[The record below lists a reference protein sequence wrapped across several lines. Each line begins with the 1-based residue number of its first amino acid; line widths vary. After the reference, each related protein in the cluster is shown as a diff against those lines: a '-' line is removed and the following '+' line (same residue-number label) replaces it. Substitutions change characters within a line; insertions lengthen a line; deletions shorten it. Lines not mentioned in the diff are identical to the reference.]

1 MVKFEAMSTYLAQI
15 APQRSTQY
23 AALANTLAP
32 HELELCP
39 AAKGI
44 SNLSPITLA
53 GQAYLKFDL
62 PTPLDEADRRELG
75 MLSMTSAFFDYRDA
89 LPDEPGP
96 WLRPVETGFS
106 PAFPPDMVTTRRYK
120 GKTNEL
126 FTHFLCNVARYSSG
140 FASQPWSDLRVFD
153 PLAGGGTTLFVALM
167 LGANCVGIEKD
178 LDDVKSTA
186 TFIEQYAREEGIA
199 CSAKEERLKKLGRRW
214 WFMLGKEPPRQCVLI
229 SGDTALA
236 AELTS
241 NVKRPN
247 LLVTDLPYG
256 IQHHGELSGLLG
268 AALPVWAELLLPGG
282 AIALAW
288 ESTRFTREGMIDLV
302 KSVSTLTVLDEPPYN
317 ALVHRV
323 DRVIKNRDVLVLRK

>member
-1 MVKFEAMSTYLAQI
+1 MSTYLAQI

-23 AALANTLAP
+23 TALADTLAP

-39 AAKGI
+39 AVKGI
-44 SNLSPITLA
+44 SRLSPITLA
-53 GQAYLKFDL
+53 GHAYLKFDL
-62 PTPLDEADRRELG
+62 PTPLDEPARRELG
-75 MLSMTSAFFDYRDA
+75 MLAMTSAFFDYRDS

-126 FTHFLCNVARYSSG
+126 FTHFLCNIARDSSS

-167 LGANCVGIEKD
+167 LGANVVGIEKD
-178 LDDVKSTA
+178 LSDVKSTA

-199 CSAKEERLKKLGRRW
+199 CTVKDERLKKLGRRW
-214 WFMLGKEPPRQCVLI
+214 WFMLGKELPRQCVLI
-229 SGDTALA
+229 AGDTTQA
-236 AELTS
+236 AELMS

-256 IQHHGELSGLLG
+256 IQHHGELRGLLG
-268 AALPVWAELLLPGG
+268 AALPMWNELVLPGG
-282 AIALAW
+282 AMALAW
-288 ESTRFTREGMIDLV
+288 ESTRFTREEMIGLV
-302 KSVSTLTVLDEPPYN
+302 KSVCALTVLDEPPYN
-317 ALVHRV
+317 QLVHRV
-323 DRVIKNRDVLVLRK
+323 DRVIKHRDVLVLRKSG